1 MATVYAQPGH
11 WGTSDDY
18 ICSQS
23 EANASYIWAYFIGQG
38 WSKSAVAGLVG
49 NTTYESYNNPAFH
62 EVGGSGFGIVQW
74 TPASNYTSWANP
86 RGFPTGSDCRDPE
99 KYLRGQCERIVYEWK
114 TGIEFYGSSR
124 YGRNFTMYNNWE
136 SYIHQETLTPEEA
149 AYCFLSN
156 YERPRY
162 DAAMASLSKRQ
173 GYARRWYDMF
183 SSASGTQQTKVAH
196 EAAVWAVGIA
206 ENTVEYNGYKDHGYD
221 QDYRWGEHGDFDC
234 SSLVISAYDS
244 PRANMGLKAAG
255 ATYTGNMRSV
265 MLAKGFQDVTSQINL
280 QTGAG
285 LIEGDVLLNTVH
297 HTAMAVEGGKIVQAS
312 INERRGTRGGKPG
325 DQTGT
330 EIAVKEYYNYPWNYV
345 LRYDGYSGFGIET
358 ASKNVSIIRAVPVT
372 TSDWTKQAERN
383 G

>member
-1 MATVYAQPGH
+1 MATVYAQPSH
-11 WGTSDDY
+11 WNTADDY
-18 ICSQS
+18 ICTQS
-23 EANASYIWAYFIGQG
+23 EANASYIWAYFIGEG
-38 WSKSAVAGLVG
+38 WTKSAVAGLVG

-74 TPASNYTSWANP
+74 TPA
-86 RGFPTGSDCRDPE
+86 
-99 KYLRGQCERIVYEWK
+99 
-114 TGIEFYGSSR
+114 
-124 YGRNFTMYNNWE
+124 WE
-136 SYIHQETLTPEEA
+136 SYIHQDTLTPEEA

-196 EAAVWAVGIA
+196 EAAVWAVAIA
-206 ENTVEYNGYKDHGYD
+206 EDASHGYD
-221 QDYRWGEHGDFDC
+221 QNYRWGERGDFDC

-285 LIEGDVLLNTVH
+285 LIEGDVLLNTAH